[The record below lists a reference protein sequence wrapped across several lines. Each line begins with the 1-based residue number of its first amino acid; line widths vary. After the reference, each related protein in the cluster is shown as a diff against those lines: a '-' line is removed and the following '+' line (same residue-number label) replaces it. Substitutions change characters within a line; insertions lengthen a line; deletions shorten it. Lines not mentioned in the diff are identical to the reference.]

1 LAHLHRKHEYKTKD
15 FIYAIGSKYPDETS
29 KKCEV
34 YDISKNK
41 WTEICDL
48 EQSRHYHTVTII
60 EGRFI
65 YVIGGRDSMN
75 ETPLENIER
84 LDGY

>member
-1 LAHLHRKHEYKTKD
+1 MNNARSGHQLAHLHRKFEFKTKD

-48 EQSRHYHTVTII
+48 E
-60 EGRFI
+60 
-65 YVIGGRDSMN
+65 
-75 ETPLENIER
+75 
-84 LDGY
+84 